1 MTGKNLL
8 SLAFRIV
15 GLAFA
20 VIAAVVAAFSL
31 AFVLRSDHAVGVVVD
46 YSSVQNQIT
55 VMPRSDQ
62 TGVLYYP
69 VIAYTISGGDEHV
82 FTGPSGRPNPQFQ
95 VGQEVS
101 VLVSRFDAGDVRL
114 NTLLGVWGTPIIL
127 GGLAAI
133 FLILSL
139 AAPIGFG
146 GMRK

>member
-1 MTGKNLL
+1 MIGKNLL
-8 SLAFRIV
+8 SLAFRLV
-15 GLAFA
+15 GLTF
-20 VIAAVVAAFSL
+20 AVVAAVAGAYTL

-62 TGVLYYP
+62 SGILYYP
-69 VIAYTISGGDEHV
+69 VIAYTTPAGDEHV
-82 FTGPSGRPNPQFQ
+82 FTGPSGRPKPQFR

-101 VLVSRFDAGDVRL
+101 VLVSRIDSGNSRL

-133 FLILSL
+133 FFLLGL
-139 AAPIGFG
+139 AAPMGFG
-146 GMRK
+146 GLRE